1 MVFSNDCNLLQNE
14 QIAIIFSNCGHILLF
29 SIRTNNSKLSSVA
42 SFYQLWCPFTHKFL
56 NKITSN
62 SLIVNSLWFLQNFK
76 HPTKSPF
83 FNCFHPSEHT
93 RKKKPIP
100 LDIICKVKN
109 SLFGSDVKYEIYINL
124 QKQLTTVTL
133 QMHTCLIVAR
143 LSCKYITNTLGGRG

>member
-76 HPTKSPF
+76 HPTKSPS

-93 RKKKPIP
+93 RKKNPFPWILYAKLKIHFLVPMW
-100 LDIICKVKN
+100 N
-109 SLFGSDVKYEIYINL
+109 
-124 QKQLTTVTL
+124 
-133 QMHTCLIVAR
+133 M
-143 LSCKYITNTLGGRG
+143 KYIYKFTKATYNGYVTNAHLPYCSQIIL